1 MYKDC
6 KLRKNSLYG
15 MSTKLDKVSEYPA
28 KYADTDSI
36 VFDRP
41 LGEALLEREYSI
53 LRCYVIP
60 HSSVGEWIAGKYKSG
75 YRVDIDPLEIPRCD
89 IDGVLAAMGVVSY
102 EENESETYLT
112 GYGIELMKQGLVW
125 LEPQHD
131 QALRK
136 YYSIK

>member
-6 KLRKNSLYG
+6 KSRKNSLYG

-36 VFDRP
+36 VFDRS

-60 HSSVGEWIAGKYKSG
+60 S
-75 YRVDIDPLEIPRCD
+75 
-89 IDGVLAAMGVVSY
+89 
-102 EENESETYLT
+102 
-112 GYGIELMKQGLVW
+112 
-125 LEPQHD
+125 
-131 QALRK
+131 
-136 YYSIK
+136 